1 MYKALTTR
9 AEVRYGVQSL
19 SNVCLVLVSPPE
31 KEDHGH
37 HAQTSPHHRCA
48 RPGACRPGVCRP
60 RRARGAR
67 PAPASPSPATHR
79 SGRRRSGLNARQ
91 PHPEGAWSTTALSGK
106 SKLTVFAPT
115 NAAFAKLPK
124 ATLKKVQSDKKLL
137 TSILTYHV
145 VKGAVPASKVVKLN
159 GKSVKTLNGKS
170 VKIAVK
176 SGKVYVNKAQVTK
189 TDVKASNG
197 VIHVINQVLIP

>member
-1 MYKALTTR
+1 MGITLT
-9 AEVRYGVQSL
+9 
-19 SNVCLVLVSPPE
+19 
-31 KEDHGH
+31 
-37 HAQTSPHHRCA
+37 
-48 RPGACRPGVCRP
+48 RP
-60 RRARGAR
+60 RLAAALALALVAVVFASLVAAA
-67 PAPASPSPATHR
+67 APASPASPAASKNIVQVAAGNSQFSTLA
-79 SGRRRSGLNARQ
+79 GLIQKA
-91 PHPEGAWSTTALSGK
+91 GLVSALSGK

-124 ATLKKVQSDKKLL
+124 ATLKKVQGDKKLL

-159 GKSVKTLNGKS
+159 GESVKTLNGKR

-176 SGKVYVNKAQVTK
+176 SGKVYVNKARVTK

>member
-1 MYKALTTR
+1 MGITLTRPRTTAALALALVALVIAALAVPAAQASQASPAASKNIVQVAAGDPQFSTLASLIKKA
-9 AEVRYGVQSL
+9 G
-19 SNVCLVLVSPPE
+19 LVS
-31 KEDHGH
+31 
-37 HAQTSPHHRCA
+37 
-48 RPGACRPGVCRP
+48 
-60 RRARGAR
+60 
-67 PAPASPSPATHR
+67 
-79 SGRRRSGLNARQ
+79 
-91 PHPEGAWSTTALSGK
+91 ALSGK

-124 ATLKKVQSDKKLL
+124 ATLKKVQGDKKLL

-145 VKGAVPASKVVKLN
+145 VKGAVPASKVVTLN

-176 SGKVYVNKAQVTK
+176 SGKVYVNKARVTK

-197 VIHVINQVLIP
+197 VIHVIDQVLIP

>member
-1 MYKALTTR
+1 MGITLKLPRFTAAL
-9 AEVRYGVQSL
+9 ALG
-19 SNVCLVLVSPPE
+19 LVALVFAVPA
-31 KEDHGH
+31 
-37 HAQTSPHHRCA
+37 AQAS
-48 RPGACRPGVCRP
+48 
-60 RRARGAR
+60 
-67 PAPASPSPATHR
+67 PASPASPAASKTIVQVAAGNPQF
-79 SGRRRSGLNARQ
+79 STLAGLIKKA
-91 PHPEGAWSTTALSGK
+91 GLVSALSGK

-124 ATLKKVQSDKKLL
+124 ATLKKVQGDKKLL

-145 VKGAVPASKVVKLN
+145 VKGAVPASKVVTLD

-176 SGKVYVNKAQVTK
+176 SGKVYVNKARVTK

>member
-1 MYKALTTR
+1 MGITLRLPRITAAL
-9 AEVRYGVQSL
+9 ALG
-19 SNVCLVLVSPPE
+19 LVALVFAALAVP
-31 KEDHGH
+31 
-37 HAQTSPHHRCA
+37 A
-48 RPGACRPGVCRP
+48 
-60 RRARGAR
+60 
-67 PAPASPSPATHR
+67 APASPASPASPAASKNIVQVAAGNPQFSTLA
-79 SGRRRSGLNARQ
+79 SLIQKAGLV
-91 PHPEGAWSTTALSGK
+91 SALSGK

-176 SGKVYVNKAQVTK
+176 SGKVYVNKAKVTK

-197 VIHVINQVLIP
+197 VIHAINQVLIP

>member
-1 MYKALTTR
+1 MGIALRLPRIT
-9 AEVRYGVQSL
+9 AVLALG
-19 SNVCLVLVSPPE
+19 LVALVFAALAAP
-31 KEDHGH
+31 
-37 HAQTSPHHRCA
+37 A
-48 RPGACRPGVCRP
+48 
-60 RRARGAR
+60 
-67 PAPASPSPATHR
+67 APASQASPAASQNLVQVAAGNPQFSTLA
-79 SGRRRSGLNARQ
+79 SLIKKAGLV
-91 PHPEGAWSTTALSGK
+91 SALSGK

-197 VIHVINQVLIP
+197 VIHVINQVLVP

>member
-1 MYKALTTR
+1 MGITLT
-9 AEVRYGVQSL
+9 
-19 SNVCLVLVSPPE
+19 
-31 KEDHGH
+31 
-37 HAQTSPHHRCA
+37 
-48 RPGACRPGVCRP
+48 RP
-60 RRARGAR
+60 RLAAALALALVAVVFASLVAAA
-67 PAPASPSPATHR
+67 APASPASPAASKNIVQVAAGNPQFSTLA
-79 SGRRRSGLNARQ
+79 GLIQKA
-91 PHPEGAWSTTALSGK
+91 GLVSALSGK

-124 ATLKKVQSDKKLL
+124 ATLKKVQGDKKLL

-159 GKSVKTLNGKS
+159 GESVKTLNGKR

-176 SGKVYVNKAQVTK
+176 GGKVYVNKARVTK

>member
-1 MYKALTTR
+1 MGITL
-9 AEVRYGVQSL
+9 
-19 SNVCLVLVSPPE
+19 N
-31 KEDHGH
+31 
-37 HAQTSPHHRCA
+37 
-48 RPGACRPGVCRP
+48 RP
-60 RRARGAR
+60 RLAAALALALVAVVFATLSAAA
-67 PAPASPSPATHR
+67 APASPASPAASKTIVQVAAGNPQF
-79 SGRRRSGLNARQ
+79 STLAGLIQKA
-91 PHPEGAWSTTALSGK
+91 GLVSALSGK
-106 SKLTVFAPT
+106 TKLTVFAPT

-124 ATLKKVQSDKKLL
+124 ATLKKVQGDKKLL

-159 GKSVKTLNGKS
+159 GKSVKTLNGKR

-176 SGKVYVNKAQVTK
+176 SGKVYVNKARVTK

>member
-1 MYKALTTR
+1 MGIALRLPRIT
-9 AEVRYGVQSL
+9 AVLALG
-19 SNVCLVLVSPPE
+19 LVALVFAALAAP
-31 KEDHGH
+31 
-37 HAQTSPHHRCA
+37 A
-48 RPGACRPGVCRP
+48 
-60 RRARGAR
+60 
-67 PAPASPSPATHR
+67 APASQASPAASKNIVQVAAGNPQFSTLT
-79 SGRRRSGLNARQ
+79 SLIKKAGLV
-91 PHPEGAWSTTALSGK
+91 SALSGK

>member
-1 MYKALTTR
+1 MGITLKLPRITAAL
-9 AEVRYGVQSL
+9 ALG
-19 SNVCLVLVSPPE
+19 LVALVFAALAVP
-31 KEDHGH
+31 
-37 HAQTSPHHRCA
+37 A
-48 RPGACRPGVCRP
+48 
-60 RRARGAR
+60 
-67 PAPASPSPATHR
+67 APASQPSPAASKNIVQVAAGNPQFSTLT
-79 SGRRRSGLNARQ
+79 SLIKKAGLV
-91 PHPEGAWSTTALSGK
+91 SALSGK
-106 SKLTVFAPT
+106 SNLTVFAPT

-124 ATLKKVQSDKKLL
+124 ATLKKVQSDRKLL

-159 GKSVKTLNGKS
+159 GTSVKTLNGKS

-176 SGKVYVNKAQVTK
+176 SGKVYVNKARVTK

>member
-1 MYKALTTR
+1 MGTTLRLPRITAAL
-9 AEVRYGVQSL
+9 ALGL
-19 SNVCLVLVSPPE
+19 IALVFAVP
-31 KEDHGH
+31 
-37 HAQTSPHHRCA
+37 A
-48 RPGACRPGVCRP
+48 
-60 RRARGAR
+60 
-67 PAPASPSPATHR
+67 APASPASPASPAASKNVVQVAAGNPQFSTLA
-79 SGRRRSGLNARQ
+79 SLIQKAGLV
-91 PHPEGAWSTTALSGK
+91 SALSGK
-106 SKLTVFAPT
+106 SKVTVFAPT

-124 ATLKKVQSDKKLL
+124 ATLKKVQGDKKLL

-145 VKGAVPASKVVKLN
+145 VKGAVPASKVVKLD

-170 VKIAVK
+170 VKITVK

>member
-1 MYKALTTR
+1 MSTTLRLPRITAAL
-9 AEVRYGVQSL
+9 AVG
-19 SNVCLVLVSPPE
+19 LVALVF
-31 KEDHGH
+31 
-37 HAQTSPHHRCA
+37 A
-48 RPGACRPGVCRP
+48 V
-60 RRARGAR
+60 
-67 PAPASPSPATHR
+67 PAASASPASPASPAASKTIVQVAA
-79 SGRRRSGLNARQ
+79 SNPQFSTLASLIQKAGLT
-91 PHPEGAWSTTALSGK
+91 SALSGQ

-124 ATLKKVQSDKKLL
+124 ATLKKVQGDKKLL

-159 GKSVKTLNGKS
+159 GKSVKTLNGKT
-170 VKIAVK
+170 VKITVK

-197 VIHVINQVLIP
+197 VIHVINRVLIP

>member
-1 MYKALTTR
+1 MGITLKLPRITAAL
-9 AEVRYGVQSL
+9 ALG
-19 SNVCLVLVSPPE
+19 LVALVFAALVVP
-31 KEDHGH
+31 
-37 HAQTSPHHRCA
+37 A
-48 RPGACRPGVCRP
+48 
-60 RRARGAR
+60 
-67 PAPASPSPATHR
+67 APASQPSPAASKNIVQVAAGNPQFSTLT
-79 SGRRRSGLNARQ
+79 SLIKKAGLV
-91 PHPEGAWSTTALSGK
+91 SALSGK
-106 SKLTVFAPT
+106 SNLTVFAPT

-145 VKGAVPASKVVKLN
+145 VKGAVPASKVVTLN

-176 SGKVYVNKAQVTK
+176 SGKVYVNKARVTK

>member
-1 MYKALTTR
+1 MGITLKLPRITAAL
-9 AEVRYGVQSL
+9 ALG
-19 SNVCLVLVSPPE
+19 LVALVF
-31 KEDHGH
+31 
-37 HAQTSPHHRCA
+37 AA
-48 RPGACRPGVCRP
+48 LAV
-60 RRARGAR
+60 
-67 PAPASPSPATHR
+67 PAVPASQPSPAASKNIVQVAAGNPQFSTLA
-79 SGRRRSGLNARQ
+79 SLIKKAGLV
-91 PHPEGAWSTTALSGK
+91 SALSGK

-170 VKIAVK
+170 VKITVK

>member
-1 MYKALTTR
+1 MGITLKLPRFTAAL
-9 AEVRYGVQSL
+9 ALG
-19 SNVCLVLVSPPE
+19 LVALVF
-31 KEDHGH
+31 
-37 HAQTSPHHRCA
+37 A
-48 RPGACRPGVCRP
+48 V
-60 RRARGAR
+60 
-67 PAPASPSPATHR
+67 PAASASPASPASPAASKSIVQVAAGNPQFSTLA
-79 SGRRRSGLNARQ
+79 SLIKKAGLV
-91 PHPEGAWSTTALSGK
+91 SALSAK

-145 VKGAVPASKVVKLN
+145 VKGAVPASEVVKLN

-176 SGKVYVNKAQVTK
+176 SGKVYVNKSQVTK

-197 VIHVINQVLIP
+197 VVHVINQVLIP

>member
-1 MYKALTTR
+1 MGITLKLPRFTAAL
-9 AEVRYGVQSL
+9 ALG
-19 SNVCLVLVSPPE
+19 LVALVFAVPA
-31 KEDHGH
+31 
-37 HAQTSPHHRCA
+37 AQAS
-48 RPGACRPGVCRP
+48 
-60 RRARGAR
+60 
-67 PAPASPSPATHR
+67 PASPASPAASKNIVQVAAGNPQFSTLA
-79 SGRRRSGLNARQ
+79 GLIKKA
-91 PHPEGAWSTTALSGK
+91 GLVSALSAK

-145 VKGAVPASKVVKLN
+145 VKGAVPASEVVKLN

>member
-1 MYKALTTR
+1 MGITLKLPRITAAL
-9 AEVRYGVQSL
+9 ALG
-19 SNVCLVLVSPPE
+19 LVALVFAALVVP
-31 KEDHGH
+31 
-37 HAQTSPHHRCA
+37 A
-48 RPGACRPGVCRP
+48 
-60 RRARGAR
+60 
-67 PAPASPSPATHR
+67 APASQPSPAASKNIVQVAAGNPQFSTLT
-79 SGRRRSGLNARQ
+79 SLIKKAGLV
-91 PHPEGAWSTTALSGK
+91 SALSGK

-145 VKGAVPASKVVKLN
+145 VKGAVPASKVVTLN

-176 SGKVYVNKAQVTK
+176 SGKVYVNKARVTK